1 MFDEANALEL
11 LKNYYAEIK
20 AYSQG
25 LQWVYRKEEIVAGCA
40 ILDVDDH
47 MRIALIRVALTSFP
61 DLDVRG
67 ITHLQSAHEELLK
80 QLIVRRALPYTT
92 EDIQA
97 ILQAMSKVMYGRFF
111 FPAQTLLSSLTR
123 PLAKPET
130 LAACRSDLEQLRALV
145 AAKSWWYKG
154 FSQRKFLKL
163 LDEILA
169 GQQKHSAI
177 IHPDEWGTRI
187 TALLEEMEPDLRD
200 RWLALLDHCS
210 TAKGSTPGNT
220 WLARV
225 PPLIEELGKE
235 TFSHLATAWID
246 AFGKHRGESLDEE
259 NANLLRGLIWCC
271 TDCKKT
277 SLASALAGAAIEGYR
292 KVHGG
297 ARSVKVA
304 NTCVYAL
311 KTMPFQY
318 GAAQLERVR
327 LYVRKPVYQAGLEQ
341 ALDEAARRAS
351 MSRADLEELSVP
363 TFALELGPLRFPVG
377 PVEAEVQIVGFS
389 AKIQWYDAAGNA
401 QKETPAAVKRA
412 YRNERKELKSL
423 RDDINRMLGAQRERL
438 EHLPLTERQWP
449 LSIWL
454 ERYLNHPVVGC
465 VARRLI
471 WRFTDGEKVMSASW
485 LDGQLLDADDRPLEL
500 SADTTVSTWHPIQCD
515 AEQVLKWRTW
525 LERHQ
530 ITQPFKQ
537 AHREV
542 YLLTDAERETAVYS
556 NRFAAHVLRQYQ
568 LNALATTRGWRSL
581 LRFRDLDDNPAT
593 LELPHWNL
601 RAEFAVR
608 VPDYDYHH
616 VVTDQVSFYH
626 LGAASASNN
635 RHTHRARVPLTEIP
649 PLVFSEVLRDVD
661 TFVGVTSVGNDP
673 TWQDGGPDGNY
684 RTYWQAYSFGD
695 LSATAQTRKQLLERL
710 IPQLTI
716 ANRCTIEGRFLKV
729 RGNLRIYKIHLGSGN
744 ILMEPNDQYLCIV
757 PSSSGRNSSPAD
769 KLYLPFEGDTT
780 LSIIL
785 SKAFLLA
792 RDTKITDPTITRQ
805 IGKGETGAMPLE
817 VS

>member
-1 MFDEANALEL
+1 LE
-11 LKNYYAEIK
+11 Y
-20 AYSQG
+20 
-25 LQWVYRKEEIVAGCA
+25 
-40 ILDVDDH
+40 H
-47 MRIALIRVALTSFP
+47 
-61 DLDVRG
+61 
-67 ITHLQSAHEELLK
+67 
-80 QLIVRRALPYTT
+80 LIVRRALPYAT
-92 EDIQA
+92 EDIQG
-97 ILQAMSKVMYGRFF
+97 ILQMMSKVMYGRFF
-111 FPAQTLLSSLTR
+111 FPAQRLLSSLTR
-123 PLAKPET
+123 PLANPET

-145 AAKSWWYKG
+145 VAKSWWYKG

-177 IHPDEWGTRI
+177 IHPDEWGTRV
-187 TALLEEMEPDLRD
+187 TALLSELEPDLREK
-200 RWLALLDHCS
+200 WQALLDHCS

-225 PPLIEELGKE
+225 PHLIEALGKK
-235 TFSHLATAWID
+235 TFYHLATAWID

-271 TDCKKT
+271 TDCEKT

-292 KVHGG
+292 KVAGG

-311 KTMPFQY
+311 KTMPYQY

-327 LYVRKPVYQAGLEQ
+327 LYVRMPVYQKGLEQ

-377 PVEAEVQIVGFS
+377 PVEAEIRMVGFS
-389 AKIQWYDAAGNA
+389 AKIQWYDAAGNP

-412 YRNERKELKSL
+412 YRNERKDLKSL
-423 RDDINRMLGAQRERL
+423 CDDINRMLGAQRERL
-438 EHLPLTERQWP
+438 ERLPLTERQWP
-449 LSIWL
+449 LSIWQ
-454 ERYLNHPVVGC
+454 ERYLNHPLVGC
-465 VARRLI
+465 VAQRLI
-471 WRFTDGEKVMSASW
+471 WRFTDGEKVVSAIW
-485 LDGQLLDADDRPLEL
+485 LDGQLVDADDCLLEL
-500 SADTTVSTWHPIQCD
+500 SADTIVSPWHPIQCD
-515 AEQVLKWRTW
+515 ADQVLKWRTW

-556 NRFAAHVLRQYQ
+556 NRFAAHVLRQHQ

-581 LRFRDLDDNPAT
+581 LRLRDDDDDPAT
-593 LELPHWNL
+593 LELPHWGL
-601 RAEFAVR
+601 CAELEVR
-608 VPDYDYHH
+608 VPDCDYHH
-616 VVTDQVSFYH
+616 AVTDQVSFYH
-626 LGAASASNN
+626 LDAASASNN
-635 RHTHRARVPLTEIP
+635 GGSPIYNRHAHRTRVPLTEIP
-649 PLVFSEVLRDVD
+649 PLVLSEVLRDVD
-661 TFVGVTSVGNDP
+661 TFVNVTSVGNDP
-673 TWQDGGPDGNY
+673 TWQDGGPDRTY

-710 IPQLTI
+710 IPQLAI

-729 RGNLRIYKIHLGSGN
+729 RGNLRTYKIHLGSGN

-757 PSSSGRNSSPAD
+757 PSSSGRNSSPTD
-769 KLYLPFEGDTT
+769 RLYLPFEGDTT

-785 SKAFLLA
+785 SKALLLA

-805 IGKGETGAMPLE
+805 IDKGGNSAMSLE
-817 VS
+817 AS